1 MLFAADGFAES
12 SVMMLLAF
20 KPDSNVPIA
29 IADATKGN
37 HYECMLCR
45 GRVSPVKGN
54 YNNHHFRHVTNK
66 LSGYKSGETPLHVY
80 AKNFLKTHRK
90 LYLPDGRVQ
99 IFDKI
104 EIENYYEAG
113 LRIDAVGYY
122 DSRVYLIEFAVSHK
136 VAHKKLEILKTLNFD
151 VIEIDLSS
159 WRKPCPT
166 QATPAAIDK
175 VIFQHAPRKWLQRYH
190 IFPRLHKILRAI
202 REKFILWRT
211 HRGNQSKDPEQLSL
225 HLHHVE
231 H

>member
-12 SVMMLLAF
+12 SLMMLLAF
-20 KPDSNVPIA
+20 EPGSNVQVA

-45 GRVSPVKGN
+45 GRVSAVKGDSN
-54 YNNHHFRHVTNK
+54 SHHFRHVTNK
-66 LSGYKSGETPLHVY
+66 CSEYKSGETPLHVY
-80 AKNFLKTHRK
+80 AKEFLKTHRM

-99 IFDKI
+99 TFDKV
-104 EIENYYEAG
+104 EIESFNEAG

-122 DSRVYLIEFAVSHK
+122 GRRVYLIEFAVWHK
-136 VAHKKLEILKTLNFD
+136 VDNKKREILRTLNFD

-166 QATPAAIDK
+166 QAAPGAINGI
-175 VIFQHAPRKWLQRYH
+175 IFQHAPRQWLQRH
-190 IFPRLHKILRAI
+190 HAIPWFHRIFSAI
-202 REKFILWRT
+202 RQKFNLWRA
-211 HRGNQSKDPEQLSL
+211 HQGKQSKDPEQLSL
-225 HLHHVE
+225 HLHHVK